1 MKRFLMTMLLFS
13 VAFSAAAQAFDAVWG
28 STDIR
33 YPSSLEGISGDAV
46 DNAVAWRGE
55 RVNFQLVVTYK
66 GFSDKERSKLKSMG
80 LENWN
85 EERRFEYI
93 FSDLKCGSA
102 VISAA
107 NIVGGFVEPVITDKF
122 VGCGRHEV
130 DAYGENLVAD
140 RITAGGSAVIPSGVS
155 RGLWFTVQV
164 PQDVKPGIYKGFVE
178 VLCGSKKVKLGYR
191 VKVLN
196 RVLPAPKEWA
206 FHLDLWQN
214 PYAVARVH
222 KVELWSNE
230 HFDALRPYMLKLAA
244 GGQKVI
250 TATLIDRPWDGQ
262 TYDPFGSMV
271 TWVKRADG
279 SWWYD
284 FTIFDRWVEFMMSC
298 GIDKEIAC
306 FSMIPWKLSFRYYDQ
321 ATHSHKYINCAPG
334 EESYTRFWG
343 GMLSAFAAHLKEKGW
358 FDKTFISMDERS
370 LQQMQAAIKVIK
382 EYAPGMKISMAGN
395 YHPEIEADI
404 HDYCLDVFA
413 YGAYTPE
420 LLARRKAEGKVST
433 YYTCCSA
440 EYPNV
445 FTFSAPSD
453 AEFIALEALAKGL
466 DGYLRWAYN
475 SWTVTPEED
484 SRFTAWPAGDT
495 YIIYPFSAS
504 SIRWERLV
512 QGIQQYEKYRILL
525 AEAKANGDTSR
536 AEKLGNLLKCIDIK
550 KISTDSEKIVN
561 GFRNALNDM

>member
-1 MKRFLMTMLLFS
+1 MVKKIFVAAMMLASVLPS
-13 VAFSAAAQAFDAVWG
+13 VAQLSARWGCIDGRYPADFGTPVRSTAVNAAA
-28 STDIR
+28 
-33 YPSSLEGISGDAV
+33 
-46 DNAVAWRGE
+46 AWRGE
-55 RVNFQLVVTYK
+55 RVNFQLLVTNRQDTPTTPMNDREVGYR
-66 GFSDKERSKLKSMG
+66 FSELR
-80 LENWN
+80 N
-85 EERRFEYI
+85 
-93 FSDLKCGSA
+93 GSN
-102 VISAA
+102 VIPST
-107 NIVGGFVEPVITDKF
+107 NVVGGFVQYVITDKF
-122 VGCGRHEV
+122 TGCGKHEV

-140 RITAGGSAVIPSGVS
+140 RITDENPSIVPMGSY
-155 RGLWFTVQV
+155 RGLWLTVQV
-164 PQDVKPGIYKGFVE
+164 PQDAAPGTYKGYVE
-178 VLCGSKKVKLGYR
+178 LECEGKTAKYNYS
-191 VKVLN
+191 VKVLG
-196 RVLPAPKEWA
+196 RTLPSPKEWS

-222 KVELWSNE
+222 NVEVWSDK
-230 HFDALRPYMLKLAA
+230 HFEVLRPYMLKLASA
-244 GGQKVI
+244 GQKAI

-271 TWVKRADG
+271 TWIKKADG
-279 SWWYD
+279 TWLYD

-298 GIDKEIAC
+298 GIDKEITC

-321 ATHSHKYINCAPG
+321 ATHTHKYINCAPG
-334 EESYTRFWG
+334 DDAYAQFWG
-343 GMLSAFAAHLKEKGW
+343 GMLSAFAKHLKEKGW

-404 HDYCLDVFA
+404 YDYCLDIFA

-420 LLARRKAEGKVST
+420 LIASRREQGKVST

-440 EYPNV
+440 EYPNL
-445 FTFSAPSD
+445 FTFTAPAD

-475 SWTVTPEED
+475 SWTVTPEAD

-495 YIIYPFSAS
+495 YVIYPFSIS

-512 QGIQQYEKYRILL
+512 QGIQQFEKYKILL
-525 AEAKANGDTSR
+525 AEAKAKGNASR
-536 AEKLGNLLKCIDIK
+536 VKALEKLLKSIDIK
-550 KISTDSEKIVN
+550 KISTDSEKMVN
-561 GFRNALNDM
+561 GFRKGLNRM

>member
-1 MKRFLMTMLLFS
+1 MKKVLLAVLAIAMS
-13 VAFSAAAQAFDAVWG
+13 LGAVAQVKARWG
-28 STDIR
+28 IIDIR
-33 YPSSLEGISGDAV
+33 YPLDCKTEVGDYRVNNVA
-46 DNAVAWRGE
+46 AWRGE
-55 RVNFQLVVTYK
+55 RVNLQLVVT
-66 GFSDKERSKLKSMG
+66 
-80 LENWN
+80 N
-85 EERRFEYI
+85 EYSEKDCSVEYR
-93 FSDLKCGSA
+93 FSDLKQGRD
-102 VISAA
+102 VIPAS
-107 NIVGGFVEPVITDKF
+107 NVVGGFVQPVLTDKF
-122 VGCGRHEV
+122 TGCGRHEV
-130 DAYGENLVAD
+130 DAYGEVPVAD
-140 RITAGGSAVIPSGVS
+140 RITAADTTVFAAGDR
-155 RGLWFTVQV
+155 RGLWLTVQV
-164 PQDVKPGIYKGFVE
+164 PQDAKPGAYKGTVE
-178 VLCGSKKVKLGYR
+178 LASGGKKTRYSYT
-191 VKVLN
+191 VKVLG
-196 RVLPAPKEWA
+196 RTLPAPKEWT

-214 PYAVARVH
+214 PYAIARVH
-222 KVELWSNE
+222 NVELWSDG
-230 HFDALRPYMLKLAA
+230 HFEALRPYMLKLASA
-244 GGQKVI
+244 GQKAI

-271 TWVKRADG
+271 TWVKKADG

-298 GIDKEIAC
+298 GIDKEITC

-334 EESYTRFWG
+334 EDAYAQFWG

-382 EYAPGMKISMAGN
+382 EYAPEMKISMAGN

-404 HDYCLDVFA
+404 YDYCLDIFA

-420 LLARRKAEGKVST
+420 LLAKRRAQGKVST

-440 EYPNV
+440 EYPNL
-445 FTFSAPSD
+445 FTFSDPAD
-453 AEFIALEALAKGL
+453 AAFIALEALAKDL

-495 YIIYPFSAS
+495 YVIYPFSVS

-512 QGIQQYEKYRILL
+512 QGIQLFEKYKILL
-525 AEAKANGDTSR
+525 AEAKAAGNEKR
-536 AEKLGNLLKCIDIK
+536 IAELEKLLRSVDIK
-550 KISTDSEKIVN
+550 KISTDSEAIVN
-561 GFRNALNDM
+561 GFGNGLNAM

>member
-1 MKRFLMTMLLFS
+1 MVKKIFVAAMMLASVLPS
-13 VAFSAAAQAFDAVWG
+13 VAQLSARWGCIDERYPADFGTPVRSTAVNAAA
-28 STDIR
+28 
-33 YPSSLEGISGDAV
+33 
-46 DNAVAWRGE
+46 AWRGE
-55 RVNFQLVVTYK
+55 RVNFQLLVTNRQDTPTTPMNDREVGYR
-66 GFSDKERSKLKSMG
+66 FSELR
-80 LENWN
+80 N
-85 EERRFEYI
+85 
-93 FSDLKCGSA
+93 GSN
-102 VISAA
+102 VIPST
-107 NIVGGFVEPVITDKF
+107 NVVGGFVQYVITDKF
-122 VGCGRHEV
+122 TGCGKHEV

-140 RITAGGSAVIPSGVS
+140 RITDENPSIVPMGGY
-155 RGLWFTVQV
+155 RGLWLTVQV
-164 PQDVKPGIYKGFVE
+164 PQDAAPGTYKGYVE
-178 VLCGSKKVKLGYR
+178 LECEGKTAKYNYS
-191 VKVLN
+191 VKVLG
-196 RVLPAPKEWA
+196 RKLPSPKEWN

-222 KVELWSNE
+222 NVEVWSDK
-230 HFDALRPYMLKLAA
+230 HFEVLRPYMLKLASA
-244 GGQKVI
+244 GQKAI

-271 TWVKRADG
+271 TWIKKADG
-279 SWWYD
+279 TWLYD

-298 GIDKEIAC
+298 GIDKEITC

-334 EESYTRFWG
+334 DEAYAQFWG
-343 GMLSAFAAHLKEKGW
+343 GMLSAFAKHLKEKGW

-404 HDYCLDVFA
+404 YDYCLDIFA

-420 LLARRKAEGKVST
+420 LIASRREQGKVST

-440 EYPNV
+440 EYPNL
-445 FTFSAPSD
+445 FTFTAPAD

-475 SWTVTPEED
+475 SWTVTPEAD

-495 YIIYPFSAS
+495 YVIYPFSIS

-512 QGIQQYEKYRILL
+512 QGIQQFEKYKILL
-525 AEAKANGDTSR
+525 AEAKAKGNASR
-536 AEKLGNLLKCIDIK
+536 VKALEKLLKSIDIK
-550 KISTDSEKIVN
+550 KISTDSEKMVN
-561 GFRNALNDM
+561 GFRKGLNRM

>member
-1 MKRFLMTMLLFS
+1 MRKLILTVFAIAVSIGAVAQMKSR
-13 VAFSAAAQAFDAVWG
+13 WG
-28 STDIR
+28 SIDIR
-33 YPSSLEGISGDAV
+33 YPMAVEKVVGDTAV
-46 DNAVAWRGE
+46 CSVVAWRGE
-55 RVNFQLVVTYK
+55 RVNLQLVVEA
-66 GFSDKERSKLKSMG
+66 GAKECAV
-80 LENWN
+80 
-85 EERRFEYI
+85 EYN
-93 FSDLKCGSA
+93 FSDLKCGRNI
-102 VISAA
+102 ISAE
-107 NIVGGFVEPVITDKF
+107 NIVGGFVQPVITDKF
-122 VGCGRHEV
+122 TGCGRHEI
-130 DAYGENLVAD
+130 DAHGEVPVAD
-140 RITAGGSAVIPSGVS
+140 RITGTNPTILDAGSC
-155 RGLWFTVQV
+155 RGLWLTVQV
-164 PQDVKPGIYKGFVE
+164 PQSVNPGMYKGAVE
-178 VLCGSKKVKLGYR
+178 LVCNGKRTKLKYT
-191 VKVLN
+191 VQVLN

-214 PYAVARVH
+214 PYAIARVH
-222 KVELWSNE
+222 NVELWSDE
-230 HFDALRPYMLKLAA
+230 HFNVLRPYMLKLASA
-244 GGQKVI
+244 GQKAI

-271 TWVKRADG
+271 TWVKKADG
-279 SWWYD
+279 TWWYD

-298 GIDKEIAC
+298 GIDKEITC

-334 EESYTRFWG
+334 EEAYAQFWG

-358 FDKTFISMDERS
+358 FDRTFISMDERS

-404 HDYCLDVFA
+404 HDYCLDIFA

-420 LLARRKAEGKVST
+420 LLAERRAQGKVST

-440 EYPNV
+440 EYPNL
-445 FTFSAPSD
+445 FTFSDPAD
-453 AEFIALEALAKGL
+453 AAFIALEALAKDL

-495 YIIYPFSAS
+495 YVIYPFSVS

-512 QGIQQYEKYRILL
+512 QGIQLFEKYKILL
-525 AEAKANGDTSR
+525 AEAKAAGNEKR
-536 AEKLGNLLKCIDIK
+536 IAELEKLLRSVDIK
-550 KISTDSEKIVN
+550 RISTDSEAIVEGFSN
-561 GFRNALNDM
+561 GLNVY